1 MFQSEQWV
9 LDLFPLVHNGS
20 YWSSPTRLVID
31 LKSKYEHWMMW
42 FRLSDFKLYL
52 EWGRLGFEFS
62 QKWDMDSHGDSVS
75 DLMWL
80 LASVNWAKYQS
91 ATDLVPP
98 KETTV
103 TDLSSHMVISFFKF
117 LACVGPHLKTASKMR
132 CDATTHYPIRCSLLN
147 SLTFLDAS
155 KQVNG

>member
-1 MFQSEQWV
+1 M
-9 LDLFPLVHNGS
+9 
-20 YWSSPTRLVID
+20 
-31 LKSKYEHWMMW
+31 KW

-103 TDLSSHMVISFFKF
+103 TDLSSHMAISFFKI
-117 LACVGPHLKTASKMR
+117 LACVGPPKMKENNCAICWLAHILAGWPFLR
-132 CDATTHYPIRCSLLN
+132 GTVETLN
-147 SLTFLDAS
+147 PNTSRTFGSCKRLTPAGAAGWLVFS
-155 KQVNG
+155 MFFPKQCVHTGVLMGDVKV